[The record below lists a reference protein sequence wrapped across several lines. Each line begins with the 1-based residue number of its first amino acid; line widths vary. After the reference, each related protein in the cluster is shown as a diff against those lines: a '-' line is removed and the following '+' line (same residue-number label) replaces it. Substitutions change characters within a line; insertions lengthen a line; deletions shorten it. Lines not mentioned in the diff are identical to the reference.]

1 MSYMDM
7 EEKLEGEYRR
17 VFDEVEAY
25 AIIKNYAGEGKEELM
40 MNLLDMLLT
49 AQTEGKEA
57 EKIVGNDVRKFCED
71 YFTAYDK
78 KKGRLEQISYMLSMY
93 AWLGLYNC
101 CLDFFDDNMKFVGLV
116 AGAKTNWT
124 VMICCLGVAIVV
136 SEVLDIVL
144 NIVYRNK
151 PAKSDKLV
159 RIILLVAVVSG
170 IIGLVVAHTCNLE
183 LLLPLVPTMISCI
196 TVIAVGFIYKRI
208 KNYKQY
214 GSIWAPKEEK
224 IKNVISVSDDD
235 GTFSEYEQLIIGHF
249 SELYD
254 KKNAKRIKKNKPAMT
269 KEEFMDF
276 LEKENGKLKRD
287 SKRMPILWGILCIIT
302 TVTVGVAGGFK
313 NFADGA
319 GFFGILAGS
328 MFVVYYFIFAKFFYG
343 KILRDRMRLFEKCRR
358 DGKTVLDYVKEKE

>member
-1 MSYMDM
+1 MDYT
-7 EEKLEGEYRR
+7 ELSQKLEGEYRR

-49 AQTEGKEA
+49 AQEEGKEA
-57 EKIVGNDVRKFCED
+57 EKIVGNDVRKFCKD

-78 KKGRLEQISYMLSMY
+78 KQGRLEQICYMLSMY
-93 AWLGLYNC
+93 AWLGVFNC
-101 CLDFFDDNMKFVGLV
+101 CLDLFDDDMKFVGLT
-116 AGAKTNWT
+116 AGAKTDWT
-124 VMICCLGVAIVV
+124 VLICCLGVAIVV

-144 NIVYRNK
+144 NVVYRNK
-151 PAKSDKLV
+151 PAESDKLV

-183 LLLPLVPTMISCI
+183 LLLPLVPTMIICI
-196 TVIAVGFIYKRI
+196 TVIAIGFICKRI

-214 GSIWAPKEEK
+214 GSVWAPKEEK

-254 KKNAKRIKKNKPAMT
+254 KKNAKRRKKKEPAMT